1 MEQEIELFLDY
12 IGIEKKYS
20 DYTITNYEEDIKI
33 FVDFLKTE
41 GINKFKNVD
50 YQVVRIYLRKLHE
63 ENLSKKTI
71 ARRISTLRS
80 LFKYLLKEDLI
91 KENPMTLISNPKLDK
106 KLPNYLNYEEIETI
120 INLPDPNTSLGM
132 RDALILELLYSSGIR
147 VSELVSIKIND
158 INHHDKKIKI
168 LGKGNKER
176 YVLYGNACEKKLNI
190 YLNDGRLDLLGKKH
204 NDYLF
209 LNKDGN
215 PLTTSGVRYA
225 LNQIIK
231 KSGLKLKVSPHT
243 IRHTF
248 ATHLLNNGADLK
260 TVQELL
266 GHENL
271 KATQIY
277 THISNDRLRKVYLNA
292 HPRAIDKEENHE

>member
-1 MEQEIELFLDY
+1 MNKEVELFLEY
-12 IGIEKKYS
+12 IEIEKRYS
-20 DYTITNYEEDIKI
+20 DYTVVNYAEDIRD
-33 FVDFLKTE
+33 FMVFLKEE

-50 YQVVRIYLRKLHE
+50 YQIIRIYLRRLHE
-63 ENLSKKTI
+63 QDLSKRTI
-71 ARRISTLRS
+71 ARRISALRS
-80 LFKYLLKEDLI
+80 LFKYLLKENI
-91 KENPMTLISNPKLDK
+91 VKENPMTLISNPKLDK

-120 INLPDPNTSLGM
+120 INLPDSNLALGQ

-147 VSELVSIKIND
+147 VSELVNIKIND
-158 INHHDKKIKI
+158 INISDRKIKI

-176 YVLYGNACEKKLNI
+176 YVLYGSICSEKLNN
-190 YLNDGRLDLLGKKH
+190 YLNDGRLELLKKEK

-209 LNKDGN
+209 LNKDGDKI
-215 PLTTSGVRYA
+215 TTSGIRYA

-231 KSGLKLKVSPHT
+231 KGGLKLKISPHT
-243 IRHTF
+243 LRHTF

-260 TVQELL
+260 SVQELL

-277 THISNDRLRKVYLNA
+277 THVSNDRLRKVYLDA
-292 HPRAIDKEENHE
+292 HPRAKDKNN